1 MDLTTCEDEGTYMQ
15 LFEMSFTSPPFDT
28 GFHSIPVT
36 TDEEEEEEEAHIE
49 NEVEVVEIE
58 RSLWECPCCRNNH
71 VAALAL
77 PCDHLVCGDCFPRL
91 DSCPLCRDSVAGPS
105 SVVPLT
111 VRRAKSGQRAV
122 EVDLTHDDEDE
133 GASGASW
140 CCPQCANL
148 RTKGYSCARNEC
160 KAARCEDCWKRSQYK
175 CVFCT
180 IGTPS
185 GRPLRL

>member
-1 MDLTTCEDEGTYMQ
+1 
-15 LFEMSFTSPPFDT
+15 
-28 GFHSIPVT
+28 VT
-36 TDEEEEEEEAHIE
+36 TDEEEAPSIPIE

-58 RSLWECPCCRNNH
+58 RPLWECPCCLNNH

-91 DSCPLCRDSVAGPS
+91 NSCPLCRDSIAGPS
-105 SVVPLT
+105 SVSVVPLT
-111 VRRAKSGQRAV
+111 VRSAKRGQRAL
-122 EVDLTHDDEDE
+122 EVDLTHNDEDE
-133 GASGASW
+133 GAAGAKW

-148 RTKGYSCARNEC
+148 RTKGSSCNEC

-185 GRPLRL
+185 RLPLRS